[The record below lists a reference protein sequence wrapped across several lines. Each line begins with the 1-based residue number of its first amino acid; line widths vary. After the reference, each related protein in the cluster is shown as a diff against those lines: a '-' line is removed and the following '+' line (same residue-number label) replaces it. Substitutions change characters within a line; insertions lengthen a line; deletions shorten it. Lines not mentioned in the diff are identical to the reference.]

1 MKSSPQSK
9 MHLIR
14 TLAIWVCVVCV
25 LLGAGRI
32 WPRQTKSLAAQFKLP
47 ADFANYKDWKKQV
60 DAPTPVP
67 FALWAQC
74 TMPAPTD
81 LEDARRKYG
90 PHNDHYIQV
99 YANPVAAQH
108 LLPGNKGP
116 FPTGSVIAKEK
127 LFDSAAGTVFGVAF
141 MTKRSEPK
149 FASSGGWE
157 FSYYPQ
163 SSEPASAD
171 GCVNCHVAA
180 ASTDYIFGQYPSR
193 ADGMHPIPTY
203 WH

>member
-1 MKSSPQSK
+1 MQHFRK
-9 MHLIR
+9 I
-14 TLAIWVCVVCV
+14 AIVVCVVCW
-25 LLGAGRI
+25 LLGAGRLL
-32 WPRQTKSLAAQFKLP
+32 PKQTKSLADRFNLP
-47 ADFANYKDWKKQV
+47 ADLASYKDWKKQV
-60 DAPTPVP
+60 EAPTPVP
-67 FALWAQC
+67 FALWLQC

-81 LEDARRKYG
+81 WEEAKKKYG
-90 PHNDHYIQV
+90 PHNQHYIQV
-99 YANPVAAQH
+99 YANPIAAQH

-163 SSEPASAD
+163 STEPASAD